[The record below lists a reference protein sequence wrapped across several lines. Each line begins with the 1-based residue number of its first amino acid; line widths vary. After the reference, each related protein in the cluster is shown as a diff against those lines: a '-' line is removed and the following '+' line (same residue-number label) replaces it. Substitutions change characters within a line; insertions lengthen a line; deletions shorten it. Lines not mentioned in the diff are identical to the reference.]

1 MTTSTSTHLGYF
13 DSLPHEKRK
22 SAAISAGLIASLCL
36 LLFLIKYTTP
46 DPPPV
51 AHLMVED
58 EILDAISVEDL
69 LISDG
74 GSAKGGGTPANDERS
89 EPLQQSEQLL
99 TAKGNEPMEN
109 GKSNHSVGSNPNNP
123 SSAPYKANNPFGD
136 GGNGGGKG
144 GGNGPFDG
152 NGKGTGGEGDG
163 EGDGFGSGKERIRN
177 NDPVLPKYN
186 TDVDLKIHLKL
197 TVSGDGN
204 VTNAVFIKSKST
216 TTDQTIISDVIRQVI
231 RQVKYNKDANGRVSY
246 CFLTVK
252 VNAQ

>member
-1 MTTSTSTHLGYF
+1 MNVMNAYRNEF
-13 DSLPHEKRK
+13 IDSLPTEKRK
-22 SAAISAGLIASLCL
+22 SAILSATFIAALCL
-36 LLFLIKYTTP
+36 ILFLIKYTTP

-74 GSAKGGGTPANDERS
+74 GSAKGGGTPSNDERT
-89 EPLQQSEQLL
+89 EPMEQSEQLL
-99 TAKGNEPMEN
+99 TEKGNEPIVN
-109 GKSNHSVGSNPNNP
+109 GKSNHTAGNNPNNP
-123 SSAPYKANNPFGD
+123 SSSPNKANNPFGD
-136 GGNGGGKG
+136 GGSGGGTGGGKG
-144 GGNGPFDG
+144 GFDG

-163 EGDGFGSGKERIRN
+163 DGDGYGSGKERIRN

-197 TVSGDGN
+197 TVSSDGN

-231 RQVKYNKDANGRVSY
+231 RQVKYNKDSQGKVAY
-246 CFLTVK
+246 CYLTVQ

>member
-1 MTTSTSTHLGYF
+1 MTSSNSVILGYG
-13 DSLPHEKRK
+13 DSLPQEKRK

-69 LISDG
+69 LIADG

-89 EPLQQSEQLL
+89 EPMQQSERLL
-99 TAKGNEPMEN
+99 TAKGQEPIEN
-109 GKSNHSVGSNPNNP
+109 GKSNHSVGSNPDNP

-136 GGNGGGKG
+136 GGNGGGRG

-152 NGKGTGGEGDG
+152 NGRGTGDDGNAEGDG
-163 EGDGFGSGKERIRN
+163 LGNGKERIRN

-231 RQVKYNKDANGRVSY
+231 RQVKYNKDPNGKVAY
-246 CFLTVK
+246 CWLTIK